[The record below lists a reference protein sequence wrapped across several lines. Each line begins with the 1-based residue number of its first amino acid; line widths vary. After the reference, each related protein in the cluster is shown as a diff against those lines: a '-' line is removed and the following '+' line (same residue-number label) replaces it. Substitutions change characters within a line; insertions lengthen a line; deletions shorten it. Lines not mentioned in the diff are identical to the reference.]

1 MRGSFISTFLTSGQI
16 VTGNTKV
23 FVCTGDGTIRTFKE
37 EGGGS
42 SVPVINKDFTYTGEC
57 QVLDDTDD
65 EGVKWRIKF
74 LTSGTFIPLSD
85 MTIDVFLVGGG
96 GYTKTIKYIMLTAN
110 TEYPIIIGAGG
121 DGYTGPNVYQGTNGG
136 ESSAFNQSVNG
147 GNGGSETRGGDG
159 GSGGGGGFSGGTY
172 GMLSRYEYSCV
183 GGSDGGNGVQY
194 TNFSGSDRYAPY
206 QLSAGT
212 GQGTTT
218 REFGEPTGELY
229 AGGGGGM
236 IYNEG
241 SNFGDT
247 SAICNGGD
255 GGGASGYNKTDA
267 TNGLKYAVE
276 NKGGGGG
283 GTNNIKAPNFPKI
296 DLGGSGIV
304 VIRNTRS

>member
-1 MRGSFISTFLTSGQI
+1 M
-16 VTGNTKV
+16 

-42 SVPVINKDFTYTGEC
+42 SVPVINKDFTYSGEC
-57 QVLDDTDD
+57 QVIDDTDD
-65 EGVKWRIKF
+65 EGTKWRIKF

-96 GYTKTIKYIMLTAN
+96 GGGGAGGAGSAGAGGGGGYTKTIKYIMLTAK

-121 DGYTGPNVYQGTNGG
+121 DGYPHPNVHQGTNGG

-147 GNGGSETRGGDG
+147 GNGGSDTRGGDG
-159 GSGGGGGFSGGTY
+159 GSGGGGGFSGRTY

-194 TNFSGSDRYAPY
+194 TNFSGADKYAPY

-218 REFGEPTGELY
+218 REFEEPTGDLY

-236 IYNEG
+236 IIGEG

-247 SAICNGGD
+247 SGICNGGD
-255 GGGASGYNKTDA
+255 GGGANGYNRTDA
-267 TNGLKYAVE
+267 INSPKYAVE

-283 GTNNIKAPNFPKI
+283 GTNNIMASNYPNI
-296 DLGGSGIV
+296 DLGSSGIV
-304 VIRNTRS
+304 VIRNVRS